1 MLTVLRRDLDRFN
14 ALSGGHKRAFIEAC
28 LYMPFFSLGVQ
39 VLGLARMQSLFVRP
53 VTTVVPV
60 GLAEIE
66 AMGTLV
72 NTAAR
77 RGPAPA
83 SCLTRSLLLAWFLR
97 RRGVAAEL
105 RVGVRLLAG
114 VLHAHAWVECDG
126 RPVNDKPDIA
136 DDFAP
141 FERLL
146 AASDFDRR

>member
-14 ALSGGHKRAFIEAC
+14 ALTGDHKRVFIEAC
-28 LYMPFFSLGVQ
+28 LCMPFFSLGVH
-39 VLGLARMQSLFVRP
+39 VLGLARMQAIFVRP
-53 VTTVVPV
+53 VVAVVP
-60 GLAEIE
+60 LDIAEIE
-66 AMGTLV
+66 ALGALV
-72 NTAAR
+72 NIAAK

-97 RRGVAAEL
+97 RRGIAAEL
-105 RVGVRLLAG
+105 KIGVRVAAG
-114 VLHAHAWVECDG
+114 VLHAHAWVECEG

-146 AASDFDRR
+146 AAADFDIS